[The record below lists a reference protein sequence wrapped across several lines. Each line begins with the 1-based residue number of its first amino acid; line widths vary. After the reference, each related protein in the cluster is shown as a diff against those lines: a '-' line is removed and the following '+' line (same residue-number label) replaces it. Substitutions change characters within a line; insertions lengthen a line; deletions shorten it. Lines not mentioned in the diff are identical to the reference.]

1 MSSAEFKMDIVH
13 KYLHEGWSQSDL
25 LKHFH
30 IHNSMLQRWVNQYQ
44 REGIKGLK
52 EKQGKTIGTNKGR
65 LRKNPS
71 SPEEKMKRLEAEN
84 AYLKKLLA
92 VRKGVD
98 TTKEK
103 SLVFTIIHE

>member
-1 MSSAEFKMDIVH
+1 MEKKRKTYSAEFKMDIVH
-13 KYLHEGWSQSDL
+13 KYLHEGWSQSEL
-25 LKHFH
+25 LKHFR

-44 REGIKGLK
+44 REGIEGLK
-52 EKQGKTIGTNKGR
+52 EKRGKTIGTNKGR

-92 VRKGVD
+92 VRKELIRQ
-98 TTKEK
+98 KK
-103 SLVFTIIHE
+103 NL